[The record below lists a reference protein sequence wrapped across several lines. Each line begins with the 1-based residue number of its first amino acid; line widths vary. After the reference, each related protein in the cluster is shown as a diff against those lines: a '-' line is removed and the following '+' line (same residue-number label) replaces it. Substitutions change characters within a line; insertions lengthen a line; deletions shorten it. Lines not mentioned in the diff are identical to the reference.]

1 MVDVGVTWVCLTVSV
16 YHKKFTQSQ
25 WILPQSQGYP
35 QFSSMG
41 YGHAVTGSFWMV
53 AGRDPS
59 IGVTTL

>member
-1 MVDVGVTWVCLTVSV
+1 MVDVGVTWVCLTVSI
-16 YHKKFTQSQ
+16 YIPPKFTQ

-41 YGHAVTGSFWMV
+41 YGHAVTGSFWTV
-53 AGRDPS
+53 TGRDPS